1 MVELQKLPP
10 GIRRPSLWPLP
21 ETFPW
26 RLASDE
32 VYADPTSAFSEPFG
46 SARTA
51 LDYGYHRKPAL
62 LRQHLQDV
70 ILQRALSSQAK
81 PKTGQRPWCVFTAG
95 AMGVGKS
102 HALLSL
108 HAEALFPLDRFQQI
122 DPDKIKGEVR
132 GVTP

>member
-1 MVELQKLPP
+1 MTRHVLYTNLVVCMLHLRSGQRFPRLLQLRVPTQSGVLRMVERRDEASPGLLP
-10 GIRRPSLWPLP
+10 RQ
-21 ETFPW
+21 
-26 RLASDE
+26 
-32 VYADPTSAFSEPFG
+32 
-46 SARTA
+46 
-51 LDYGYHRKPAL
+51 
-62 LRQHLQDV
+62 RQHLQDV

-132 GVTP
+132 GATP